1 MTPGGKDM
9 GSFARKRLGDVLVE
23 AGVITEQQL
32 QETMT
37 EQVATHKRIGQLL
50 IEKRLI
56 TEEELVE
63 VLEKQLGLPRVNLY
77 NYNINPEVATS
88 IPLYLAKRHLVIP
101 IDKQGNTLKLAMAD
115 PMNIIAIDDVE
126 MLTGMKVEPVLA
138 SESSIAQTI
147 DQLFSL
153 AETVEEGAAAENH
166 TDEEIEQLRA
176 LVEEAPIVRVVNSL
190 IHQAVSE
197 GASDIHIE
205 PQEKG
210 VRVRMRIDGILH
222 DMMTPPKDVQP
233 LIVSRIKIMAN
244 LDIAERRMPQDGRIT
259 IQVGLKDVN
268 LRVSTMPTIHGEKV
282 VIRILD
288 REKVILPLDK
298 LGFSEKN
305 YRTFLNFLLSHTG
318 MILVTGPTGSGKT
331 TTLYSALN
339 YLNRA
344 EDNIITVLS
353 PWKTPWSTAWTASTR
368 SRSIHA
374 STSPLPMPCAASCA
388 RIPT

>member
-1 MTPGGKDM
+1 M

-244 LDIAERRMPQDGRIT
+244 LDI
-259 IQVGLKDVN
+259 
-268 LRVSTMPTIHGEKV
+268 
-282 VIRILD
+282 
-288 REKVILPLDK
+288 LP
-298 LGFSEKN
+298 
-305 YRTFLNFLLSHTG
+305 
-318 MILVTGPTGSGKT
+318 
-331 TTLYSALN
+331 
-339 YLNRA
+339 
-344 EDNIITVLS
+344 
-353 PWKTPWSTAWTASTR
+353 
-368 SRSIHA
+368 SR
-374 STSPLPMPCAASCA
+374 
-388 RIPT
+388 